1 MTQQASGQELDFNP
15 LVNTILEKTKAG
27 KLNWE
32 ATASDD
38 TFIVSVGGET
48 TLKLTMEAFE
58 TFDMYGQPETGH
70 APVLC
75 LLDRKGRKLWEISS
89 NQVSGGLWTLYRQ
102 AQRIANKVDD
112 RVAGLIE
119 VLQKL

>member
-1 MTQQASGQELDFNP
+1 MTEPASGRDLDFNP

-27 KLNWE
+27 KLKWQL
-32 ATASDD
+32 TASDD

-58 TFDMYGQPETGH
+58 APDMYGQMEIDH
-70 APVLC
+70 APVLW
-75 LLDRKGRKLWEISS
+75 LLDSKGRKLWEISS
-89 NQVSGGLWTLYRQ
+89 NQVEGGLWPLYRL
-102 AQRIANKVDD
+102 AQRIANKIDD
-112 RVAGLIE
+112 KVAGLME